1 MKNKKLLYIPFA
13 IIFLFSMS
21 VLVVHYSNIGKFIDL
36 NPSPY
41 RLPFGYFNG
50 GIVNLSENG
59 RQAGLEVG
67 DKIIKFGNMSDKEF
81 DDLLKKSTQLESSE
95 PINLEIE
102 RNAANGN
109 TERRNVTITP
119 IKVEID
125 AKYYSGLLINFAFVY
140 LLPTCCILLGLWVVF
155 VRPYDYLAWL
165 LYFLLS
171 GVSVIAFESYRE
183 SSLIFYYSIL
193 FINTWGLSMFLFGL
207 YFPERWSVDKKIP
220 WAKWFFIVPL
230 SFQILMILV
239 SNFVA
244 LFGVKLT
251 AIENFFK
258 YDIVGIFFA
267 VLNILAIGMFFAILT
282 HKATSLKNPDSRRRL
297 KLMAT
302 GTITA
307 MLPLFLLFLYR
318 FFSGAKGS
326 LFDIVPT
333 WVGVFS
339 LLILLLFP
347 FTMAYVI
354 VVQRAM
360 NVSVVV
366 RQGLQYALAKNGVL
380 VLQIILSIGVILT
393 ALSFASDNT
402 TNRPQKITF
411 IALGVAFVFLIRL
424 LADKIKIWVDRK
436 FFREAYNAEQ
446 ILTELSEEVRT
457 MVETQPLL
465 EKVSNK
471 ISESMHVPQVTMLLR
486 NGDSFQPAYAV
497 GYENMPT
504 VELGTNDKTI
514 GKISNNESL
523 VIYQDVVDYW
533 VNEEIQS
540 VEKEALEKLNSQLLL
555 PIGIKNELAGVISL
569 SPKLSE
575 EPFTP
580 NDLRL
585 LKSVASQTGLAL
597 ENSRL
602 TATIAKEAAQKERLN
617 RELEIA
623 REVQERLFP
632 QEKPEIEGLD
642 YHGECRTALDVGGD
656 YYDFLEFDD
665 GKFGIAIGDISG
677 KGIGASLM
685 MASLQASLRGQS
697 LHFKNDLAGLM
708 SQINH
713 LLYDASTSN
722 RYATFFYSQYD
733 PKTRNLIYVTAGHDP
748 PYLLRKNGDELEVIK
763 LDKGGAVVG
772 MLPPMLVSY
781 EQGEITLQSG
791 DLIFSLTD
799 GITEAMNPND
809 EEWGEEAMFSELK
822 KVYGKTAQEVAEHI
836 VSKADEFVNG
846 AKQHDDMTMIV
857 VRVL

>member
-1 MKNKKLLYIPFA
+1 MKNKKLLYIPFT
-13 IIFLFSMS
+13 IIFLFSIS
-21 VLVVHYSNIGKFIDL
+21 VLSIHYANITKFIEL
-36 NPSPY
+36 EPAPY
-41 RLPFGYFNG
+41 KLPFAYFNG
-50 GIVNLSENG
+50 VVNLTEQG

-67 DKIIKFGNMSDKEF
+67 DKIISYNGSSLGELNE
-81 DDLLKKSTQLESSE
+81 LLKRDKRIESPD
-95 PINLEIE
+95 PITLEIE
-102 RNAANGN
+102 RKDAKGNA
-109 TERRNVTITP
+109 EQKIITITP
-119 IKVEID
+119 IKIERNLQ
-125 AKYYSGLLINFAFVY
+125 YYSGQLLNFAFIY
-140 LLPTCCILLGLWVVF
+140 LLPTFCILLGLWVVF
-155 VRPYDYLAWL
+155 VRPHDYLAWL
-165 LYFLLS
+165 LYLLLS
-171 GVSVIAFESYRE
+171 GLSVISFEAYE
-183 SSLIFYYSIL
+183 PDSLIGFYRSI
-193 FINTWGLSMFLFGL
+193 FFNTWALSMFLFGV

-220 WAKWFFIVPL
+220 WAKWIFIVPL
-230 SFQILMILV
+230 SFQILLLIIDKI
-239 SNFVA
+239 A
-244 LFGVKLT
+244 ELFGLKL
-251 AIENFFK
+251 AFIENFFK
-258 YDIVGIFFA
+258 YEIVGISFTIINLVA
-267 VLNILAIGMFFAILT
+267 MGMFFAILT
-282 HKATSLKNPDSRRRL
+282 HKATSLKNSDSRRRL

-302 GTITA
+302 GTIA
-307 MLPLFLLFLYR
+307 SMLPLFLLFLYR
-318 FFSGAKGS
+318 MFTGVKGS

-333 WVGVFS
+333 WVAVFA
-339 LLILLLFP
+339 LLMLLLFP
-347 FTMAYVI
+347 ITMAYVI

-380 VLQIILSIGVILT
+380 MLQILLSIGVILT

-411 IALGVAFVFLIRL
+411 IAVGIASVFLIRL
-424 LADKIKIWVDRK
+424 LADKIKVWVDRK

-497 GYENMPT
+497 GYENLPI
-504 VELGTNDKTI
+504 VALDKNDKTI

-533 VNEEIQS
+533 VNEEIQT

-555 PIGIKNELAGVISL
+555 PIGVKNELAGVISL

-642 YHGECRTALDVGGD
+642 FHGTCRTALDVGGD

-697 LHFKNDLAGLM
+697 LHYKNDLAGLM

-748 PYLLRKNGDELEVIK
+748 PYLLRKKDDELEVIK
-763 LDKGGAVVG
+763 LDKGGPVVG

-781 EQGEITLQSG
+781 EQGEIILQKG
-791 DLIFSLTD
+791 DLIVSSTD
-799 GITEAMNPND
+799 GITEAMNPKE
-809 EEWGEEAMFSELK
+809 EEWGEESMFAELK
-822 KVYGKTAQEVAEHI
+822 KVYGKSAEEIAGHI
-836 VSKADEFVNG
+836 ISKADEFAAG

-857 VRVL
+857 VRVM